1 MDLANK
7 KKKIQYEVDGSTE
20 TYDPTKPTTN
30 VCPYLPGQTL
40 NTLEVPIEQTSR
52 LTSASMTSLHD
63 ADFKTMDPRDKFM
76 TPRPA
81 PPVPDSF
88 GLRAGT
94 SPSFHLNR
102 KRSARSLSPSPSW
115 TGTARRF
122 FGLKLSSRGSDSGR
136 GLDSSDSDDGRSFT
150 NSRFD
155 GARSTTPSDNGHMRD
170 LSPESL
176 RRFLLDD
183 TPTDP
188 PVSEHGPKL
197 YIPEDIVEE
206 IEDDDNFATS
216 AISES
221 IPFTTLSPPPF
232 QRSFSSP
239 SVAALGNASTLTI
252 VPAGSQQEQDVKTP
266 SDDSAG
272 RKTLSAFKLD
282 IPQLQFSL
290 SAASSDL
297 TSPTSL
303 RSAISHD
310 NSNYSFFDESNDDD
324 DDDFMSSYDDDC
336 STSQQS
342 VGSHIQANTNQPFA
356 GYSLPQP
363 KVDNQKHLA
372 AVQDVNVL
380 GSPALL
386 ARSENGMPMGNATLL
401 SVPGIDTGID
411 DLMNEISW
419 MADVIQPKEL

>member
-1 MDLANK
+1 MGLANQE
-7 KKKIQYEVDGSTE
+7 IYQYEVDGSTE
-20 TYDPTKPTTN
+20 TYDPSMPTTN

-63 ADFKTMDPRDKFM
+63 ADFKTMNPRDKFM

-81 PPVPDSF
+81 PPVPESF
-88 GLRAGT
+88 APRAGT

-136 GLDSSDSDDGRSFT
+136 GLESSDSDDGRST
-150 NSRFD
+150 ANGRFD
-155 GARSTTPSDNGHMRD
+155 GARSTTPSDSGLRD

-183 TPTDP
+183 TPTEP
-188 PVSEHGPKL
+188 PVSEHGPKI

-206 IEDDDNFATS
+206 NEDDDNFATS

-239 SVAALGNASTLTI
+239 SVAGLKNESTLTI
-252 VPAGSQQEQDVKTP
+252 VPQGYQQEEDAKTP
-266 SDDSAG
+266 SDDSVVPST
-272 RKTLSAFKLD
+272 KSAFKLD

-290 SAASSDL
+290 SDASSSM

-303 RSAISHD
+303 RSAVSHD

-324 DDDFMSSYDDDC
+324 DDFMSAYEDDC

-342 VGSHIQANTNQPFA
+342 ERSHHIKTNTNQPFT

-372 AVQDVNVL
+372 TVRDTHVL

-386 ARSENGMPMGNATLL
+386 ARSENGMPLGNATLL

-419 MADVIQPKEL
+419 MADVIQPKDI